1 MNRRL
6 VQSCFRANRFGMA
19 VTLVATLVVMLL
31 AATPTHAAIESRN
44 ILKSYFQTGDKP
56 TQSQFGTVIDSMV
69 NILDDRYLL
78 GLRTS
83 SDGGAS
89 LLSLG
94 EIVGPPTDF
103 VPAAGLSADW
113 AGQTAYLGLA
123 MTDSSAGPL
132 ATTYYGYLE
141 ITSGTPGS
149 SDLYPMYV
157 ARFFYETT
165 PNTPIAVTGVPEPS
179 TFALAALCGALGL
192 GEVVRRKRRRI
203 DASLMGQS

>member
-1 MNRRL
+1 MNRRI
-6 VQSCFRANRFGMA
+6 VHSCIRANRVGLA
-19 VTLVATLVVMLL
+19 ITSVATMVVMML
-31 AATPTHAAIESRN
+31 AATPAHGAIVSRN
-44 ILKSYFQTGDKP
+44 ILKSFFEKGDKP

-83 SDGGAS
+83 SAGGAEA
-89 LLSLG
+89 LTIG
-94 EIVGPPTDF
+94 DIVGPPTEF

-132 ATTYYGYLE
+132 ATNYYGYLE
-141 ITSGTPGS
+141 VTSGAPGG

-157 ARFFYETT
+157 SRFFYETT

-179 TFALAALCGALGL
+179 TFVIAALCGALGL
-192 GEVVRRKRRRI
+192 GEVVRRKRRSI
-203 DASLMGQS
+203 DA